1 MGTENGEKRPVQGL
15 WGLNNIVYRKMGGN
29 VKGRVEK
36 FPLPFLLLKLI
47 YDFHGRFFSVH
58 PLSRQ

>member
-36 FPLPFLLLKLI
+36 FPLPFF
-47 YDFHGRFFSVH
+47 YS
-58 PLSRQ
+58 S